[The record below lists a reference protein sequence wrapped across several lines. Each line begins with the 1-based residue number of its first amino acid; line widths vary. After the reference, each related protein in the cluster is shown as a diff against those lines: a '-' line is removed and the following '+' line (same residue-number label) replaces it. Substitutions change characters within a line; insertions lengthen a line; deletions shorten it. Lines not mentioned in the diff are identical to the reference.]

1 MSSAPTNNS
10 DTKNNSHQDPQKK
23 WFASHPLVWGVIV
36 VVVVAAVVFIIVQPK
51 ETELSYAVRMIKQNK
66 AAAAVPILERL
77 AIKHP
82 EEPDVHPWLAQGY
95 LATQRYAEART
106 ELDTAIRLRVS
117 PKSLIPMIQAFTNYY
132 QIRGDFQD
140 AEKLYQAAV
149 RIGLKDNVAKE
160 RSLFYIAYADHDL
173 QNEKYEDAAKHL
185 QTAHELEAGL
195 DEETK
200 KGIRMRQAD
209 CLRRMAALAEVTEK
223 DDDKA
228 LKLLEQS
235 LAISDE
241 TLTHKA
247 IATIY
252 DRKGNQQE
260 AIKHYQAVAQ
270 ADPNNLEVWHHLVD
284 LLLARKEYDK
294 AQEALNELSNKERSP
309 ENYELLANVCLKL
322 SNYAGAVR
330 GFEEAANLSPTLPLL
345 EKLKKTLLLW
355 AESLNS
361 EGKTQEAES
370 VRGHADRVSE
380 QISVK
385 LQEKEAQDAAKNKA
399 KLIAEPISILFSR
412 NWLAKDSITPEGKLR
427 IRNSSDQPIEDLTL
441 TAVFYDR
448 TARARNGS
456 VDLPVATPS
465 HFFGPQEEKWLYFSC
480 PSTVKR
486 DHHLTVI
493 IYSKGKLLKEFP
505 VAKY

>member
-1 MSSAPTNNS
+1 MSFVQN
-10 DTKNNSHQDPQKK
+10 KK
-23 WFASHPLVWGVIV
+23 L
-36 VVVVAAVVFIIVQPK
+36 VVAISILLAAGLIFLIFQPQ
-51 ETELSYAVRMIKQNK
+51 ETELSRAIRLIKQNK
-66 AAAAVPILERL
+66 AAAAVPMLERL

-82 EEPDVHPWLAQGY
+82 DEPDVHPWLAQGY

-106 ELDTAIRLRVS
+106 ELDTAIRLHVS
-117 PKSLIPMIQAFTNYY
+117 PKSLSPMIQAFTNYY

-149 RIGLKDNVAKE
+149 RIGLKDNIMSE
-160 RSLFYIAYADHDL
+160 RSRFYIAYADHDL
-173 QNEKYEDAAKHL
+173 QSEKYDEAAKHL
-185 QTAHELEAGL
+185 QLAQELSTGL
-195 DEETK
+195 DEETR
-200 KGIRMRQAD
+200 KGIKIRQAD
-209 CLRRMAALAEVTEK
+209 CLRRMAALAEMSEK
-223 DDDKA
+223 DEDKA

-235 LAISDE
+235 LSISDE
-241 TLTHKA
+241 TMTHKA

-252 DRKGNQQE
+252 ERRGNQQE
-260 AIKHYQAVAQ
+260 AIKHFEAVAK

-284 LLLARKEYDK
+284 LLLARKEFDK
-294 AQEALNELSNKERSP
+294 AQEALNELSTKERSP

-345 EKLKKTLLLW
+345 EKLKKTLLLF
-355 AESLNS
+355 ADSLNQ

-380 QISVK
+380 QIAVK
-385 LQEKEAQDAAKNKA
+385 LQEKEAQDAAKIKA
-399 KLIAEPISILFSR
+399 KIGAEPISILFSR

-427 IRNSSDQPIEDLTL
+427 IRNASDTPIEDLTL

-448 TARARNGS
+448 TARLRNGS
-456 VDLPVATPS
+456 VDLPVASPS
-465 HFFGPQEEKWLYFSC
+465 HTLGPQEEKWLYFSC

-486 DHHLTVI
+486 DHQLTVI
-493 IYSKGKLLKEFP
+493 IYSKGKLMKEFP

>member
-1 MSSAPTNNS
+1 MSAVQN
-10 DTKNNSHQDPQKK
+10 KK
-23 WFASHPLVWGVIV
+23 L
-36 VVVVAAVVFIIVQPK
+36 VVAISILLAAGLIFLIFQPQ
-51 ETELSYAVRMIKQNK
+51 ETELSRAIRLIKQNK

-77 AIKHP
+77 AVKHP
-82 EEPDVHPWLAQGY
+82 DEPDVHPWLAQGY

-106 ELDTAIRLRVS
+106 ELDTAIRLRVPS
-117 PKSLIPMIQAFTNYY
+117 KSLSPMIQAFTNYY

-149 RIGLKDNVAKE
+149 RIGLKDNIAAE
-160 RSLFYIAYADHDL
+160 RSRFYIAYADHDL
-173 QNEKYEDAAKHL
+173 QTEKYDEAAKHL
-185 QTAHELEAGL
+185 QLAQELSAGL
-195 DEETK
+195 DPETQ
-200 KGIRMRQAD
+200 KGIKIRQAD
-209 CLRRMAALAEVTEK
+209 CLRRMAALAEMNEK
-223 DDDKA
+223 DEDKA

-241 TLTHKA
+241 TMTHKA
-247 IATIY
+247 IASIY
-252 DRKGNQQE
+252 ERRGNQQE
-260 AIKHYQAVAQ
+260 AIKHFEAVAS

-309 ENYELLANVCLKL
+309 ENYELLATVCLKL

-355 AESLNS
+355 SDSLNA
-361 EGKTQEAES
+361 EGKTQEAQS
-370 VRGHADRVSE
+370 VRGHAERVSE
-380 QISVK
+380 QIAVK
-385 LQEKEAQDAAKNKA
+385 LKEKEAQDAAKIKA
-399 KLIAEPISILFSR
+399 KLTEEPISILFSR

-427 IRNSSDQPIEDLTL
+427 IRNASDLPVEDLTL
-441 TAVFYDR
+441 TAVFFDR
-448 TARARNGS
+448 TARSRNGS
-456 VDLPVATPS
+456 VDLPVASPS
-465 HFFGPQEEKWLYFSC
+465 HPLGPQEEKWLYFSC

-486 DHHLTVI
+486 DHQLTVI

>member
-10 DTKNNSHQDPQKK
+10 DTKNNSHQGPQKK
-23 WFASHPLVWGVIV
+23 EFASRPLVWGVIV
-36 VVVVAAVVFIIVQPK
+36 LVIAAVVFIIVQPK

-173 QNEKYEDAAKHL
+173 QNERYEDAAKHL

-200 KGIRMRQAD
+200 KGIKMRQAD
-209 CLRRMAALAEVTEK
+209 CLRRMAAVAEVTEK

-355 AESLNS
+355 AESLSS

-380 QISVK
+380 QIAVK

-399 KLIAEPISILFSR
+399 KMIAEPISILFSR

-456 VDLPVATPS
+456 VDLPVASPS